1 MEESSSESE
10 ERREAT
16 DAEREAAE
24 EADAED
30 TFDDLGSRIKMYIN
44 DDFLTLYI
52 CHGGVVLIV
61 CECHQL
67 TRARAWPSPWHPTWQ
82 RRSAV
87 LPLVDCQKAVGIQ
100 DSKSFTPIIANYSH
114 TYNPV
119 SPIWST

>member
-30 TFDDLGSRIKMYIN
+30 IFEGLGSRIKMYAN
-44 DDFLTLYI
+44 DDFVTLYEVYLSWRGDFDSLRMSTI
-52 CHGGVVLIV
+52 DATRSWP
-61 CECHQL
+61 L
-67 TRARAWPSPWHPTWQ
+67 TWHPTWQ

-87 LPLVDCQKAVGIQ
+87 LPLVRL
-100 DSKSFTPIIANYSH
+100 SKSNWNSRLEILFKSH
-114 TYNPV
+114 
-119 SPIWST
+119 